1 MVLFHERCLLS
12 KTPIMNEGEDANTE
26 IFSSLYEQLRQLAA
40 KYAASESVDPPLSPT
55 SVLHEAWT
63 RLKNAQ
69 SELSATSR
77 EDFYV
82 VFAREMQRVL
92 IEHARRQR
100 RRMKLLTSGLGDKQI
115 TVDEI
120 SYRIAQRLDAFA
132 LGLQQIDLLD
142 LETALQRFAVQ
153 YPDKAKLVQL
163 RFFVG
168 CSLTECAEIMQ
179 ISERTADRY
188 WGFARAW
195 FTRELQHSM
204 P

>member
-1 MVLFHERCLLS
+1 
-12 KTPIMNEGEDANTE
+12 
-26 IFSSLYEQLRQLAA
+26 
-40 KYAASESVDPPLSPT
+40 
-55 SVLHEAWT
+55 
-63 RLKNAQ
+63 
-69 SELSATSR
+69 
-77 EDFYV
+77 
-82 VFAREMQRVL
+82 
-92 IEHARRQR
+92 
-100 RRMKLLTSGLGDKQI
+100 MKLLMSGLGDKQI